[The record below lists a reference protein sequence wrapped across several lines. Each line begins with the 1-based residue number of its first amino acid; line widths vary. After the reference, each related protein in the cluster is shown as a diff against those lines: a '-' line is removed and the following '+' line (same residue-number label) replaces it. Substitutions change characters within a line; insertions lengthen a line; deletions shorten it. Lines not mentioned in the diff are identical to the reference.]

1 MDRIV
6 ARYRWTYHLQ
16 SLGANMHEQTRRK
29 DRILSYGFL
38 ISVGVIAGAAAWE
51 GNLKTGAAFIAVLI
65 LVGMIAASLVFLI
78 VSFISPR
85 LRKWQFER
93 RPEAGAD
100 IEWTFTETEISAA
113 APWGTFVAPWSSYF
127 KITGTPYGFLFFSN
141 PQAPSFIPNDAF
153 ETPDHVDALKALAR
167 EHARNFNELP

>member
-1 MDRIV
+1 MDTIV

-16 SLGANMHEQTRRK
+16 SLGEKLYEQSRRK
-29 DRILSYGFL
+29 ERILSYGFI
-38 ISVGVIAGAAAWE
+38 ISVGVIAAAAAWE
-51 GNLKTGAAFIAVLI
+51 GNLKTAAALI
-65 LVGMIAASLVFLI
+65 GTLMLVGLIAASLVFII

-113 APWGTFVAPWSSYF
+113 APWGTFVAPWSSYL
-127 KITGTPYGFLFFSN
+127 KIIVTPYGFLFFSN
-141 PQAPSFIPNDAF
+141 PEVPSFIPNDAF

-167 EHARNFNELP
+167 KHSRDFNDLA